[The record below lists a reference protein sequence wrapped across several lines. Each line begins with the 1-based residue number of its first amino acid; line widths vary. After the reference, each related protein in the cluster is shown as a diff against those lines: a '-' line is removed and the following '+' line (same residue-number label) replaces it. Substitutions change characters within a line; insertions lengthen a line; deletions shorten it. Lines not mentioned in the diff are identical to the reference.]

1 MKILIAIDGLGA
13 GGAEMSTALM
23 CDYLHEKGVPFE
35 IICLQKKQIGVQES
49 MLAKGYKVYFLNHLN
64 YLRQVI
70 FIKNLIR
77 KNHYDVVHSILLKSN
92 LRVRFARMLARF
104 VHVESL
110 VNETYSEHRLSDPR
124 VNKFFLQQYLL
135 LDKITS
141 RFADH
146 FHSITEAVKRHYV
159 EKVNVKA
166 DKISVIYRGRKPVIN
181 GVQTFKRSDLGIAET
196 DFLIVNT
203 GRQEFQKGQLYL
215 LKALDRLIKAG
226 HKEIKLLLLGRSGNV
241 TNELNQFI
249 SDNRLGDYVLFPG
262 HRSDV
267 MSVLSA
273 ADLFAFPSV
282 YEGLGGALI
291 EAQAAGLP
299 IACNDLPVLKEVVQE
314 DKNAKLFSSPNIES
328 ITNAILYFLDHPE
341 KRIEYGRESLQN
353 FKNKFQLDD
362 IHEQMLRMYE
372 RLSNKTGALQ

>member
-1 MKILIAIDGLGA
+1 MKILIVIDGLGA

-23 CDYLHEKGVPFE
+23 CDYLKDKSIPFE
-35 IICLQKKQIGVQES
+35 IVCLQKKKIGVQED
-49 MLAKGYKVYFLNHLN
+49 MVAKGYKIYFLNHLN
-64 YLRQVI
+64 YPRQVL
-70 FIKNLIR
+70 FIKNLIQ
-77 KNHYDVVHSILLKSN
+77 KNKYTVVHSILLKSN
-92 LRVRFARMLARF
+92 LRVRFARMLTKF

-135 LDKITS
+135 LDKLTS
-141 RFADH
+141 RFVDH
-146 FHSITEAVKRHYV
+146 FHSITEAVKQHYI
-159 EKVNVKA
+159 EKVNV
-166 DKISVIYRGRKPVIN
+166 DPGKISVIYRGRKPFIN
-181 GVQTFKRSDLGIAET
+181 DDPTFKRSDLGIAET

-215 LKALDRLIKAG
+215 VKAMDQLIKAG
-226 HKEIKLLLLGRSGNV
+226 HTNIKLLMLGRNGNE
-241 TNELNQFI
+241 TKQLTQFI
-249 SDNRLGDYVLFPG
+249 SQNDLDAYILFPG

-299 IACNDLPVLKEVVQE
+299 IVCNDLPVLREVVQQ
-314 DKNAKLFSSPNIES
+314 DKNAKLFSSTDIDS
-328 ITNAILYFLDHPE
+328 ITNAILFFIEHPE
-341 KRIEYGRESLQN
+341 KRVEFGKESLRN
-353 FKNKFQLDD
+353 FENKFQLEN
-362 IHEQMLRMYE
+362 IHDQMLGLYR
-372 RLSNKTGALQ
+372 RLGSANKP